1 MPQANMRSTDDDIL
15 SYKIIPRCIYPYG
28 GSKMSQSLLLALLQI
43 PQEESET
50 AYIGALSPHAG
61 HKRQMLMST
70 LYDALTGVYDRSNP
84 GAATL
89 RADIV
94 GTLLSAIVRL
104 HDIPHSQDLI
114 KNAINTV
121 QDPNIK
127 SLLEDVFNDTFM
139 SSKAEFVVELR
150 SLMKDRFNVISNP

>member
-1 MPQANMRSTDDDIL
+1 
-15 SYKIIPRCIYPYG
+15 
-28 GSKMSQSLLLALLQI
+28 MSQSLLLALLQI

-50 AYIGALSPHAG
+50 AFIGALSPHAN

-84 GAATL
+84 GAETL

-104 HDIPHSQDLI
+104 HDVPRSQELI
-114 KNAINTV
+114 KNAIDAV
-121 QDPNIK
+121 KDPAAK
-127 SLLEDVFNDTFM
+127 SALEDVFNDTFM
-139 SSKAEFVVELR
+139 SSKSKFVVELR
-150 SLMKDRFNVISNP
+150 SLMKDRFNVISNSK